1 MGSTVVRLCFLLVTC
16 DGREAVLDR
25 LDTGVPGSLV
35 GGGARAPTARPDER
49 PRVSLLR
56 SARFPAIVLLAA
68 AILALIVAN
77 SPLGPGALEVKDAYI
92 GIPGVFEMSVGHWVQ
107 DGLLAVFFFIVAVEL
122 QFELTSG
129 ELNSARKALQPA
141 IAAAGGVIV
150 PIAIFLAFA
159 AGTDSSRGWPIPTA
173 TDIAFAL
180 GVLAVFGK
188 GLPAGIRIFLLALA
202 ILDDIVGIV
211 FIAVL
216 FTTGVNFGML
226 ALAALAVVVFGV
238 LSRQLDTRARV
249 PITVALVILGIA
261 TWVLVYESGV
271 HATIAGVALGLAMAQ
286 QPALRTRHAL
296 EPWVN
301 GVVLPLFAFS
311 AALVVIPSVAPS
323 QLAPA
328 FWGVLIALPV
338 GKIIGITLFGW
349 VSLRIG
355 NRGATPH
362 LSLADL
368 LAAGALGGI
377 GFTVS
382 LLLSELAFAADALL
396 RDEATLGVLGGSLI
410 SLIVAGALVAQ
421 RARHYRR
428 LAAVTSE
435 VPA

>member
-1 MGSTVVRLCFLLVTC
+1 MI
-16 DGREAVLDR
+16 
-25 LDTGVPGSLV
+25 
-35 GGGARAPTARPDER
+35 DER
-49 PRVSLLR
+49 TRVSLLR

-68 AILALIVAN
+68 AILALVLAN
-77 SPLGPGALEVKDAYI
+77 SPLGPAVASVKDAYV

-122 QFELTSG
+122 QYELTNG

-150 PIAIFLAFA
+150 PIGVFLLFA
-159 AGTDSSRGWPIPTA
+159 ARSDAVDGWPIPTA

-180 GVLAVFGK
+180 GVLAVFGR
-188 GLPAGIRIFLLALA
+188 GLPSGIRIFLLALA

-216 FTTGVNFGML
+216 FTEDVNVGLL
-226 ALAALAVVVFGV
+226 ALAAVVVIVFGF
-238 LSRQLDTRARV
+238 LSRRLDTRAQV
-249 PITVALVILGIA
+249 PIAIVLGVLAIA
-261 TWVLVYESGV
+261 TWVLVYLSGV

-286 QPALRTRHAL
+286 RPALRTRHEL

-301 GVVLPLFAFS
+301 GSVLPLFAFS
-311 AALVVIPSVAPS
+311 AALVVIPSVSPS
-323 QLAPA
+323 QLSPA
-328 FWGVLIALPV
+328 FWGILVALPV
-338 GKIIGITLFGW
+338 GKVIGISLAGW
-349 VSLRIG
+349 ISLRVG

-362 LSLADL
+362 LSFADL

-382 LLLSELAFAADALL
+382 LLLSELAFSGDPLL
-396 RDEATLGVLGGSLI
+396 RDEATLGVLGGSMI
-410 SLIVAGALVAQ
+410 SILLAAVLVAQ

-428 LAAVTSE
+428 SESASPSDEMPPPAATE
-435 VPA
+435 GQIA